1 MKRLKLI
8 RHLEKH
14 GCILLREGGN
24 HAIYLNPKNQRRS
37 AVGRHRELADLLCE
51 KICKQLE
58 VPGLK

>member
-1 MKRLKLI
+1 MI